1 MNSSEN
7 QKPNINGRTKSASS
21 QKSIKVIFIMLI
33 AAVVILGALL
43 VYTNFFQTEG
53 KSGNDGSAAGNGLS
67 LAENAEEWNKTLEN
81 AGGSENGIKIPGYGD
96 IEIPENSEKANITL
110 LNPEG
115 NPCYFQY
122 TLKIDDTV
130 LYSSDLI
137 EPGKA
142 IMEIDLKNLPA
153 PGTYDLIM
161 EISTYSFDENLTPM
175 NGAEV
180 KTTLVVT

>member
-1 MNSSEN
+1 MEKEKNNLYINSSGKISKTAKSKN
-7 QKPNINGRTKSASS
+7 TRTL
-21 QKSIKVIFIMLI
+21 LI
-33 AAVVILGALL
+33 ILTAAVFLL
-43 VYTNFFQTEG
+43 CTLLIVYMFYEKN
-53 KSGNDGSAAGNGLS
+53 SGESRDMGNGLS

-81 AGGSENGIKIPGYGD
+81 AGGAATGIKVPGYGD
-96 IEIPENSEKANITL
+96 IYISENSQSANIAL
-110 LNPEG
+110 VNPEG

-122 TLKIDDTV
+122 DLKIGDTV

-142 IMEIDLKNLPA
+142 VKEISLNNVPV
-153 PGTYDLIM
+153 PGTYELVMAIK
-161 EISTYSFDENLTPM
+161 TYSFDENLSPM